1 MVNSEAVRIPST
13 RANLNSRVNH
23 GRNELRDPIKTV
35 SFHPATP
42 GGSVRANFPPYSSQP
57 ASLPSPIP
65 PHQPLTPHQNASNF
79 EKPNKLKI
87 RQPPKVKENSNP
99 AARDLWDLW
108 ARPRER
114 VDIKQPGIREYTRVG
129 KKRFDAV
136 VSTVQ
141 NTSKNSARPIEKKNR
156 TSGLTFMSGK
166 PEQYKPTNLD
176 FSSESELDEAYRLPA
191 PGNTDSRPA
200 LMPPVQEDSANSERD
215 SARERNR
222 RGNFSSD
229 SYHSNRAEDVIE
241 AVCGQLALARLPIP
255 EPDVF
260 DGKNPLSYSAWQLS
274 FDALVNHR
282 ALTATDKL
290 ALLNKFVGGEAKAAI
305 EGYLMMPPQEAYEEA
320 YALLASRYGDPLN
333 IANAYKERLRAWPRI
348 AGSDSTGLRKFT
360 DYLKQCRTAKRS
372 FRGLRVLDDEPENI
386 EMMRKLPPWLS
397 RKWAGKAAA
406 HRKATGEIPSFESFT
421 EFVIEEEEMSSD
433 PVYKALYKQEN
444 LKSKRTSFVAES
456 QSFSFATD
464 SRAMTPDGKISA
476 LVCSVLK
483 DTL

>member
-1 MVNSEAVRIPST
+1 MGQSNRTPGGGTVVDKEAVQIPST
-13 RANLNSRVNH
+13 QANLNLRVNH
-23 GRNELRDPIKTV
+23 GRNELRDPIKAV
-35 SFHPATP
+35 SFHPASP
-42 GGSVRANFPPYSSQP
+42 GGSVRVNFPTYSSQP

-87 RQPPKVKENSNP
+87 RPPPKVKENSNP
-99 AARDLWDLW
+99 SARDLW

-129 KKRFDAV
+129 KKKFDAV

-166 PEQYKPTNLD
+166 PGQYKPMNLD

-200 LMPPVQEDSANSERD
+200 LMPPVQEDSANSERN
-215 SARERNR
+215 SARKRNR

-229 SYHSNRAEDVIE
+229 SYHSNRAENAIE

-255 EPDVF
+255 QPDVF
-260 DGKNPLSYSAWQLS
+260 DGKDPLSYSAWQLS

-290 ALLNKFVGGEAKAAI
+290 TLLNRFLGGEAKAAI
-305 EGYLMMPPQEAYEEA
+305 KGYLMMPPQEAYEEA

-360 DYLKQCRTAKRS
+360 DFLKQCRTAKRS
-372 FRGLRVLDDEPENI
+372 FGGLRVLDDEPENT
-386 EMMRKLPPWLS
+386 EMMRKLPAWLS
-397 RKWAGKAAA
+397 RQWARKVAG
-406 HRKATGEIPSFESFT
+406 HREATGEIPSFESFT
-421 EFVIEEEEMSSD
+421 EFVIGEEKMSND
-433 PVYKALYKQEN
+433 PMCRALYKQEN
-444 LKSKRTSFVAES
+444 LKSKSTSFC
-456 QSFSFATD
+456 D
-464 SRAMTPDGKISA
+464 
-476 LVCSVLK
+476 
-483 DTL
+483 